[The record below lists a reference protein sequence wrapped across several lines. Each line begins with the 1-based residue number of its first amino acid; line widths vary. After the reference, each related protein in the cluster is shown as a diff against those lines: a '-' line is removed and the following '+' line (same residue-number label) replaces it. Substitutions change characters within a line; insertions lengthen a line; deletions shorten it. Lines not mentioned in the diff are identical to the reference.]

1 MSEIIEKVEKT
12 EKEELVAMKVMI
24 PITMARKLKAIGTMH
39 ENEINQS
46 DLKKEAF
53 VIGKGIEITTNS
65 FDMSQLF

>member
-1 MSEIIEKVEKT
+1 MSEIIEKI

-39 ENEINQS
+39 EDEINQS

-53 VIGKGIEITTNS
+53 IIGKGIEITTNS
-65 FDMSQLF
+65 YDMSKLF